1 MSKPTSKFSDT
12 EVNIMITVINTLLVI
27 HMMMV

>member
-1 MSKPTSKFSDT
+1 MSKPTLKFSDT